1 MVTRVLF
8 PRVSWAKLRE
18 VMLIHSSTPGPGQRP
33 HQWAL
38 RASGWQNMSPQHMT
52 VGFQDTPSLEMQLR
66 HIDHFDLR
74 ALWKTTNAGQGF
86 LWILLICLKTDPL
99 KHPKCHKSPP
109 WESHQLHQVRLL
121 SQGRRLE
128 VNTIPHK
135 VGHQLSYLSFILL
148 RKGPFIFLKNLFL
161 FPTIT
166 YIPLPLSLL
175 RWYLILNS
183 KHPWGL
189 THFRLVISHV
199 SRRYIH

>member
-1 MVTRVLF
+1 
-8 PRVSWAKLRE
+8 
-18 VMLIHSSTPGPGQRP
+18 MLIHSSTPGPGQRP

-121 SQGRRLE
+121 SQGRRLSQHY
-128 VNTIPHK
+128 TT
-135 VGHQLSYLSFILL
+135 QSRS
-148 RKGPFIFLKNLFL
+148 
-161 FPTIT
+161 PTI
-166 YIPLPLSLL
+166 IPLIHSSKEGPIHLSEKSISLP
-175 RWYLILNS
+175 YDHVHPPSSFLIKMVFN
-183 KHPWGL
+183 PE
-189 THFRLVISHV
+189 F
-199 SRRYIH
+199 